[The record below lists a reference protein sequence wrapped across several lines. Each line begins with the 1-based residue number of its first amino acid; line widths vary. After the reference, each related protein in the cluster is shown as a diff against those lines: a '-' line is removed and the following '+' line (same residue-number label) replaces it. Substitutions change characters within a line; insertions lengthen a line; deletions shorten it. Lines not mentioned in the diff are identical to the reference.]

1 MMVFEIH
8 RGPSRAATWATQPKL
23 APHVA
28 LFDAALRERPLGVD
42 KINKLFF
49 DFDADVGLIDDLT
62 LPDKAAIRAVVADDI
77 KSRVEKIRGAGLIE
91 TRSVGGIQTE
101 VAMEGF
107 SPRSIPDLP
116 PGVPLPARPQGQVL
130 F

>member
-1 MMVFEIH
+1 
-8 RGPSRAATWATQPKL
+8 
-23 APHVA
+23 